1 MCPIKECSVFH
12 WPSPVAVCGELRPRG
27 GGQVAT
33 LNVCNPHKEIVS
45 GRSSLV
51 NSFLAVSPVL
61 IPPPKGEL

>member
-1 MCPIKECSVFH
+1 MCPIKACSVFH
-12 WPSPVAVCGELRPRG
+12 WPSPVAVCGVLRAQ

-45 GRSSLV
+45 GRSGPV
-51 NSFLAVSPVL
+51 NSFLAASPVL